1 MMCTQRDHLDFI
13 IQQRPSGRLFSPNS
27 LLRRVVKTQS
37 RSGKMVRGVEGIGQG
52 GITIERSVVLVA
64 GVPRSSIGELAP
76 VLDRQKL
83 TVIQVTSIEDAVM
96 YAQSARVELIILGLE
111 PTTMSLEEVVQRI
124 RSQSSA
130 SRKASL
136 LVLAEPGSEDN
147 ARQLIG
153 LGVNRVMLTVD
164 PPKFIGLQVA
174 ELLEIA
180 PRATLRLSTRMLVE
194 VEDGFAEALGAV
206 VNISAAG
213 LLLETDA
220 DFEPGQHVIISID
233 VDPQLEPVAA
243 KAEIV
248 RKTDPGRE
256 GIEGIGAQFLS
267 FAGDSQKMLET
278 ILGDAFR
285 IPIEEVR
292 TAS

>member
-1 MMCTQRDHLDFI
+1 M
-13 IQQRPSGRLFSPNS
+13 
-27 LLRRVVKTQS
+27 RREKP
-37 RSGKMVRGVEGIGQG
+37 
-52 GITIERSVVLVA
+52 VVLVA
-64 GVPRSSIGELAP
+64 GVRRSSVGELAP

-83 TVIQVTSIEDAVM
+83 TVVQVTSYEDAVM
-96 YAQSARVELIILGLE
+96 YANAARVELIILGIE
-111 PTTMSLEEVVQRI
+111 PTTMSLEEVIRTI

-130 SRKASL
+130 SRMASL
-136 LVLAEPGSEDN
+136 LVLAQPGNEDN

-153 LGVNRVMLTVD
+153 HGVNRVMLTVD
-164 PPKFIGLQVA
+164 PPKFIALQVA
-174 ELLEIA
+174 ELLDIP

-194 VEDGFAEALGAV
+194 VEDGFAEAQGAV

-220 DFEPGQHVIISID
+220 DLEPGQHVIISID
-233 VDPQLEPVAA
+233 IGPQLEPVAA

-248 RKTDPGRE
+248 RKADPERE

-267 FAGDSQKMLET
+267 FAGDSQKQLEA

-285 IPIEEVR
+285 IPLDEVR

>member
-1 MMCTQRDHLDFI
+1 
-13 IQQRPSGRLFSPNS
+13 
-27 LLRRVVKTQS
+27 
-37 RSGKMVRGVEGIGQG
+37 
-52 GITIERSVVLVA
+52 
-64 GVPRSSIGELAP
+64 

-83 TVIQVTSIEDAVM
+83 TVVQVTSYEDAVM
-96 YAQSARVELIILGLE
+96 YANAARVELVILGIE
-111 PTTMSLEEVVQRI
+111 PTTMSLEEVIRTI

-130 SRKASL
+130 SRMASL
-136 LVLAEPGSEDN
+136 LVLAQPGNEDN

-153 LGVNRVMLTVD
+153 HGVNRVMLTVD
-164 PPKFIGLQVA
+164 PPKFIALQVA
-174 ELLEIA
+174 ELLDIP
-180 PRATLRLSTRMLVE
+180 PRATMRLSTRMLVE
-194 VEDGFAEALGAV
+194 VEDGFAEAQGAV

-220 DFEPGQHVIISID
+220 DLEPGQHVIISID
-233 VDPQLEPVAA
+233 IGPQLEPVAA

-248 RKTDPGRE
+248 RKADPERE

-267 FAGDSQKMLET
+267 FAGDSQKQLEA

-285 IPIEEVR
+285 IPLDEVR

>member
-1 MMCTQRDHLDFI
+1 MRRE
-13 IQQRPSGRLFSPNS
+13 RP
-27 LLRRVVKTQS
+27 
-37 RSGKMVRGVEGIGQG
+37 
-52 GITIERSVVLVA
+52 VVLVA
-64 GVPRSSIGELAP
+64 GVRRSSVGELAP

-83 TVIQVTSIEDAVM
+83 TVVQVTSYEDAVM
-96 YAQSARVELIILGLE
+96 YANAARVELVILGIE
-111 PTTMSLEEVVQRI
+111 PTTMSLEEVIRTI

-130 SRKASL
+130 SRMASL
-136 LVLAEPGSEDN
+136 LVLAQPGNEDN

-153 LGVNRVMLTVD
+153 HGVNRVMLTVD
-164 PPKFIGLQVA
+164 PPKFIALQVA
-174 ELLEIA
+174 ELLDIP

-220 DFEPGQHVIISID
+220 DLEPGQHVIISID
-233 VDPQLEPVAA
+233 IGPQLEPVAA

-248 RKTDPGRE
+248 RKADPERE

-267 FAGDSQKMLET
+267 FAGDSQKQLEA

-285 IPIEEVR
+285 IPLDEVR

>member
-1 MMCTQRDHLDFI
+1 MHRE
-13 IQQRPSGRLFSPNS
+13 RP
-27 LLRRVVKTQS
+27 
-37 RSGKMVRGVEGIGQG
+37 
-52 GITIERSVVLVA
+52 VVLVA
-64 GVPRSSIGELAP
+64 GVRRSSVGELAP

-83 TVIQVTSIEDAVM
+83 TVVQVTSYEDAVM
-96 YAQSARVELIILGLE
+96 YANAARVELVILGIE
-111 PTTMSLEEVVQRI
+111 PTTMSLEEVIRTI

-130 SRKASL
+130 SRMASL
-136 LVLAEPGSEDN
+136 LVLAQPGNEDS

-153 LGVNRVMLTVD
+153 HGVNRVMLTVD
-164 PPKFIGLQVA
+164 PPKFIALQVA
-174 ELLEIA
+174 ELLDIP

-213 LLLETDA
+213 LLLETNA
-220 DFEPGQHVIISID
+220 DLEPGQHVIISID
-233 VDPQLEPVAA
+233 IGPQLEPVAA

-248 RKTDPGRE
+248 RKADPERE

-267 FAGDSQKMLET
+267 FAGDSQKQLEA

-285 IPIEEVR
+285 IPLDEVR

>member
-1 MMCTQRDHLDFI
+1 MHRE
-13 IQQRPSGRLFSPNS
+13 RP
-27 LLRRVVKTQS
+27 
-37 RSGKMVRGVEGIGQG
+37 
-52 GITIERSVVLVA
+52 VVLVA
-64 GVPRSSIGELAP
+64 GVRRSSVGELAP

-83 TVIQVTSIEDAVM
+83 TVVQVTSYEDAVM
-96 YAQSARVELIILGLE
+96 YANAAQVELVILGIE
-111 PTTMSLEEVVQRI
+111 PTTMSLEEVIRTI

-130 SRKASL
+130 SRMASL
-136 LVLAEPGSEDN
+136 LVLAQPGNEDN

-153 LGVNRVMLTVD
+153 HGVNRVMLTVD
-164 PPKFIGLQVA
+164 PPKFIALQVA
-174 ELLEIA
+174 ELLDIP

-220 DFEPGQHVIISID
+220 DLEPGQHVIISINIG
-233 VDPQLEPVAA
+233 PQLEPVAA

-248 RKTDPGRE
+248 RKADPERE

-267 FAGDSQKMLET
+267 FAGDSQKQLEA

-285 IPIEEVR
+285 IPLDEVR

>member
-1 MMCTQRDHLDFI
+1 MHRE
-13 IQQRPSGRLFSPNS
+13 RP
-27 LLRRVVKTQS
+27 
-37 RSGKMVRGVEGIGQG
+37 
-52 GITIERSVVLVA
+52 VVLVA
-64 GVPRSSIGELAP
+64 GVRRSSVGELAP

-83 TVIQVTSIEDAVM
+83 TVVQVTSYEDAVM
-96 YAQSARVELIILGLE
+96 YANAARVELVILGIE
-111 PTTMSLEEVVQRI
+111 PTTMSLEEVIRTI

-130 SRKASL
+130 SRMASL
-136 LVLAEPGSEDN
+136 LVLAQPGNEDN

-153 LGVNRVMLTVD
+153 HGVNRVMLTVD
-164 PPKFIGLQVA
+164 PPKFIALQVA
-174 ELLEIA
+174 ELLDIP

-220 DFEPGQHVIISID
+220 DLEPGQHVIISINIG
-233 VDPQLEPVAA
+233 PQLEPVAA

-248 RKTDPGRE
+248 RKADPERE

-267 FAGDSQKMLET
+267 FAGDSQKQLEA

-285 IPIEEVR
+285 IPLDEVR

>member
-1 MMCTQRDHLDFI
+1 MRRE
-13 IQQRPSGRLFSPNS
+13 RP
-27 LLRRVVKTQS
+27 
-37 RSGKMVRGVEGIGQG
+37 
-52 GITIERSVVLVA
+52 VVLVA
-64 GVPRSSIGELAP
+64 GVRRSSVGELAP

-83 TVIQVTSIEDAVM
+83 TVVQVTSYEDAVM
-96 YAQSARVELIILGLE
+96 YANAARVELVILGIE
-111 PTTMSLEEVVQRI
+111 PTTMSLEEVIRTI

-130 SRKASL
+130 SRMASL
-136 LVLAEPGSEDN
+136 LVLAQPGNEDN

-153 LGVNRVMLTVD
+153 HGVNRVMLTVD
-164 PPKFIGLQVA
+164 PPKFIALQVA
-174 ELLEIA
+174 ELLDIP
-180 PRATLRLSTRMLVE
+180 PRATLRLSTRMLVK

-220 DFEPGQHVIISID
+220 DLEPGQHVIISID
-233 VDPQLEPVAA
+233 IGPQLEPVAA

-248 RKTDPGRE
+248 RKADPERE

-267 FAGDSQKMLET
+267 FAGDSQKQLEA

-285 IPIEEVR
+285 IPLDEVR

>member
-1 MMCTQRDHLDFI
+1 MRRE
-13 IQQRPSGRLFSPNS
+13 RP
-27 LLRRVVKTQS
+27 
-37 RSGKMVRGVEGIGQG
+37 
-52 GITIERSVVLVA
+52 VVLVA
-64 GVPRSSIGELAP
+64 GVRRSSVGELAP

-83 TVIQVTSIEDAVM
+83 TVVQVTSYEDAVM
-96 YAQSARVELIILGLE
+96 YANAARVELVILGIE
-111 PTTMSLEEVVQRI
+111 PTTMSLEEVIRTI

-130 SRKASL
+130 SKMASL
-136 LVLAEPGSEDN
+136 LVLAQPGNEDN

-153 LGVNRVMLTVD
+153 HGVNRVMLTVD
-164 PPKFIGLQVA
+164 PPKFVALQVA
-174 ELLEIA
+174 ELLAIP

-194 VEDGFAEALGAV
+194 VEDGFEMALGAV

-213 LLLETDA
+213 LLLETEA
-220 DFEPGQHVIISID
+220 DLEPGQHVIISID
-233 VDPQLEPVAA
+233 IGPQLEPVAA

-248 RKTDPGRE
+248 RKADPERE

-267 FAGDSQKMLET
+267 FAGDSQKQLES

-285 IPIEEVR
+285 IPLDEVR

>member
-1 MMCTQRDHLDFI
+1 MHRE
-13 IQQRPSGRLFSPNS
+13 RP
-27 LLRRVVKTQS
+27 
-37 RSGKMVRGVEGIGQG
+37 
-52 GITIERSVVLVA
+52 VVLVA
-64 GVPRSSIGELAP
+64 GVRRSSVGELAP

-83 TVIQVTSIEDAVM
+83 TVVQVTSYEDAVM
-96 YAQSARVELIILGLE
+96 YANAARVELVILGIE
-111 PTTMSLEEVVQRI
+111 PTTMSLEEVIRTI

-130 SRKASL
+130 SRMASL
-136 LVLAEPGSEDN
+136 LVLAQPGNEDN

-153 LGVNRVMLTVD
+153 HGVNRVMLTVD
-164 PPKFIGLQVA
+164 PPKFIALQVA
-174 ELLEIA
+174 ELLAIP

-213 LLLETDA
+213 LLLETEA
-220 DFEPGQHVIISID
+220 DLEPGQHVIISID
-233 VDPQLEPVAA
+233 IGPQLEPVAA

-248 RKTDPGRE
+248 RKADPERE
-256 GIEGIGAQFLS
+256 SIEGIGAQFLS
-267 FAGDSQKMLET
+267 FAGDSQKQLEA

-285 IPIEEVR
+285 IPLDEVR